1 MRHNM
6 ACFPLPGSATG
17 DGPQVH
23 LENGPGV
30 SAPAGDAAAQ
40 GGRTECLRVVPISIQ
55 PRAGVGG
62 CNLGEGAKGVG
73 QETIEEYF
81 FQPEKTNVDP
91 VLLTTKHRSP
101 QVLLEGPPG
110 NTSELQSRT
119 LGIASALACSR
130 ALAPATRPILA
141 GSA

>member
-1 MRHNM
+1 M
-6 ACFPLPGSATG
+6 
-17 DGPQVH
+17 
-23 LENGPGV
+23 
-30 SAPAGDAAAQ
+30 
-40 GGRTECLRVVPISIQ
+40 
-55 PRAGVGG
+55 GG

-73 QETIEEYF
+73 QETTEEYF

-110 NTSELQSRT
+110 NTSELQSGT